1 MTCRFVQFPADLVTF
16 TEKSLIKNL
25 IFCTVDFLGKA
36 LQKILV
42 LSKDSRVQPVSF
54 LESELP
60 PFWRDLE
67 KTFRCSF
74 SRLRSIL
81 ISFLLNH
88 PEAATKK

>member
-1 MTCRFVQFPADLVTF
+1 MQFPADLVTF

-42 LSKDSRVQPVSF
+42 LSKDSRFQPVSF